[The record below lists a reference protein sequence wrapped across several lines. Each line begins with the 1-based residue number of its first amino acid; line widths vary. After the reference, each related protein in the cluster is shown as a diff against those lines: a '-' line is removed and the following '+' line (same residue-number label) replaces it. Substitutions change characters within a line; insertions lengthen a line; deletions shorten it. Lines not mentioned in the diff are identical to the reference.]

1 MAARGL
7 GKGLDSLIPNTIG
20 EAKEKKESKEKVENK
35 NPETMVKLSMVEPN
49 GEQPRKNFDEDS
61 LLELAESIKQFG
73 LLQPIIVQDRKNHY
87 EIIAGERRWRAAKM
101 AGLREIPA
109 IVRTYEKQKA
119 AEVAMLENLQR
130 EDLNPI
136 EEAEGYKNLMENF
149 GLTQESLSRSL
160 GKSRS
165 AIANSVRI
173 LSLPQNIIDMVRN
186 GLISEGHARTL
197 LSIEDDAEKQRLAE
211 EIINGKLSVRDTE
224 KIAGEKKTAKKIA
237 EKKEISPEI
246 KEMEK
251 RLSDNFGS
259 KVKIITGRKKGK
271 IEIEY
276 YGNDDFTRIMEK
288 LGLKHN

>member
-1 MAARGL
+1 M
-7 GKGLDSLIPNTIG
+7 IVN
-20 EAKEKKESKEKVENK
+20 NK
-35 NPETMVKLSMVEPN
+35 NEIIFI
-49 GEQPRKNFDEDS
+49 PRKDFDEDALITLS
-61 LLELAESIKQFG
+61 NSIAEHGII
-73 LLQPIIVQDRKNHY
+73 QPIIVSPSENGFYK
-87 EIIAGERRWRAAKM
+87 IIAGERRWRAAKM

>member
-1 MAARGL
+1 MAIKRGL
-7 GKGLDSLIPNTIG
+7 GRGLDALYDNTEAAEAEQKDLIELRI
-20 EAKEKKESKEKVENK
+20 
-35 NPETMVKLSMVEPN
+35 SMIEPN
-49 GEQPRKNFDEDS
+49 RDQPRKDFDEDALITLS
-61 LLELAESIKQFG
+61 NSIAEHGII
-73 LLQPIIVQDRKNHY
+73 QPIIVSPSENGFYK
-87 EIIAGERRWRAAKM
+87 IIAGERRWRAAKM

>member
-1 MAARGL
+1 MAIKRGL
-7 GKGLDSLIPNTIG
+7 GRGLDALYDNTEAAEAEQKDLIELRI
-20 EAKEKKESKEKVENK
+20 
-35 NPETMVKLSMVEPN
+35 SMIEPSHD
-49 GEQPRKNFDEDS
+49 QPRKDFDEDALITLS
-61 LLELAESIKQFG
+61 NSIAEHGII
-73 LLQPIIVQDRKNHY
+73 QPIIVSPSENGFYK
-87 EIIAGERRWRAAKM
+87 IIAGERRWRAAKM

>member
-1 MAARGL
+1 MAIKRGL
-7 GKGLDSLIPNTIG
+7 GRGLDALYDNTEAAEAEQKDLIELRI
-20 EAKEKKESKEKVENK
+20 
-35 NPETMVKLSMVEPN
+35 SMIEPN
-49 GEQPRKNFDEDS
+49 HDQPRKDFDEDALITLS
-61 LLELAESIKQFG
+61 NSIAEHGII
-73 LLQPIIVQDRKNHY
+73 QPIIVSPSENGFYK
-87 EIIAGERRWRAAKM
+87 IIAGERRWRAAKM

-149 GLTQESLSRSL
+149 GLTQESLSHSL

-237 EKKEISPEI
+237 DKKEISPEI

>member
-1 MAARGL
+1 MKGAAEMAIKRGL
-7 GKGLDSLIPNTIG
+7 GRGLDALYDNTEAAEAEQKDLIELRI
-20 EAKEKKESKEKVENK
+20 
-35 NPETMVKLSMVEPN
+35 SMIEPN
-49 GEQPRKNFDEDS
+49 HDQPRKDFDEDALITLS
-61 LLELAESIKQFG
+61 NSIAEHGII
-73 LLQPIIVQDRKNHY
+73 QPIIVSPSENGFYK
-87 EIIAGERRWRAAKM
+87 IIAGERRWRAAKM

-237 EKKEISPEI
+237 DKKEISPEI

-259 KVKIITGRKKGK
+259 KVKIIPGRKKGK

-288 LGLKHN
+288 LGMKHN

>member
-1 MAARGL
+1 MAIKRGL
-7 GKGLDSLIPNTIG
+7 GRGLDALYDNTEAAEAEQKDLIELRI
-20 EAKEKKESKEKVENK
+20 
-35 NPETMVKLSMVEPN
+35 SMIEPN
-49 GEQPRKNFDEDS
+49 HDQPRKDFDEDTLITLS
-61 LLELAESIKQFG
+61 NSIAEHGII
-73 LLQPIIVQDRKNHY
+73 QPIIVSPSENGFYK
-87 EIIAGERRWRAAKM
+87 IIAGERRWRAAKM

>member
-1 MAARGL
+1 MAIKRGL
-7 GKGLDSLIPNTIG
+7 GRGLDALYDNTEAAEAEQKDLIELRI
-20 EAKEKKESKEKVENK
+20 
-35 NPETMVKLSMVEPN
+35 SMIEPN
-49 GEQPRKNFDEDS
+49 HDQPRKDFDEDALITLS
-61 LLELAESIKQFG
+61 NSIAEHGII
-73 LLQPIIVQDRKNHY
+73 QPIIVSPSENGFYK
-87 EIIAGERRWRAAKM
+87 IIAGERRWRAAKM

-224 KIAGEKKTAKKIA
+224 KIAGEKKTEKKIA

>member
-1 MAARGL
+1 MAIKRGL
-7 GKGLDSLIPNTIG
+7 GRGLDALYDNTEAAEAEQKDLIELRI
-20 EAKEKKESKEKVENK
+20 
-35 NPETMVKLSMVEPN
+35 SMIEPN
-49 GEQPRKNFDEDS
+49 RDQPRKDFDEDALITLS
-61 LLELAESIKQFG
+61 NSIAEHGII
-73 LLQPIIVQDRKNHY
+73 QPIIVSPSENGFYK
-87 EIIAGERRWRAAKM
+87 IIAGERRWRAAKM

-173 LSLPQNIIDMVRN
+173 LLLPQNIIDMVRN

-211 EIINGKLSVRDTE
+211 EIINEKLSVRDTE

>member
-1 MAARGL
+1 MAIKRGL
-7 GKGLDSLIPNTIG
+7 GRGLDALYDNTEAAEAEQKDLIELRI
-20 EAKEKKESKEKVENK
+20 
-35 NPETMVKLSMVEPN
+35 SMIEPN
-49 GEQPRKNFDEDS
+49 HDQPRKDFDEDALITLS
-61 LLELAESIKQFG
+61 NSIAEHGII
-73 LLQPIIVQDRKNHY
+73 QPIIVSPSENGFYK
-87 EIIAGERRWRAAKM
+87 IIAGERRWRAAKM

>member
-1 MAARGL
+1 MAIKRGL
-7 GKGLDSLIPNTIG
+7 GRGLDALYDNTEAAEAEQKDLIELRI
-20 EAKEKKESKEKVENK
+20 
-35 NPETMVKLSMVEPN
+35 TMIEPN
-49 GEQPRKNFDEDS
+49 HDQPRKDFDEDALITLS
-61 LLELAESIKQFG
+61 NSIAEHGII
-73 LLQPIIVQDRKNHY
+73 QPIIVSPSENGFYK
-87 EIIAGERRWRAAKM
+87 IIAGERRWRAAKM

>member
-1 MAARGL
+1 MAIKRGL
-7 GKGLDSLIPNTIG
+7 GRGLDALYDNTEAAEAEQKDLIELRI
-20 EAKEKKESKEKVENK
+20 
-35 NPETMVKLSMVEPN
+35 SMIEPN
-49 GEQPRKNFDEDS
+49 HDQPRKDFDEDALITLS
-61 LLELAESIKQFG
+61 NSIAEHGII
-73 LLQPIIVQDRKNHY
+73 QPIIVSPSENGFYK
-87 EIIAGERRWRAAKM
+87 IIAGERRWRAAKM

-211 EIINGKLSVRDTE
+211 KIINGKLSVRDTE

>member
-1 MAARGL
+1 MAIKRGL
-7 GKGLDSLIPNTIG
+7 GRGLDALYDNTEAAEAEQKDLIELRI
-20 EAKEKKESKEKVENK
+20 
-35 NPETMVKLSMVEPN
+35 SMIEPN
-49 GEQPRKNFDEDS
+49 HDQPRKDFDEDALITLS
-61 LLELAESIKQFG
+61 NSIAEHGII
-73 LLQPIIVQDRKNHY
+73 QPIIVSPSENGFYK
-87 EIIAGERRWRAAKM
+87 IIAGERRWRAAKM

-237 EKKEISPEI
+237 DKKEISPEI

>member
-1 MAARGL
+1 MAIKRGL
-7 GKGLDSLIPNTIG
+7 GRGLDALYDNTEAAEAEQKDLIELRI
-20 EAKEKKESKEKVENK
+20 
-35 NPETMVKLSMVEPN
+35 SMIEPN
-49 GEQPRKNFDEDS
+49 HDQPRKDFDEDALITLS
-61 LLELAESIKQFG
+61 NSIAEHGVI
-73 LLQPIIVQDRKNHY
+73 QPIIVSPSENGFYK
-87 EIIAGERRWRAAKM
+87 IIAGERRWRAAKM

>member
-1 MAARGL
+1 MAIKRGL
-7 GKGLDSLIPNTIG
+7 GRGLDALYDNTEAAEAEQKDLIELRI
-20 EAKEKKESKEKVENK
+20 
-35 NPETMVKLSMVEPN
+35 SMIEPN
-49 GEQPRKNFDEDS
+49 HDQPRKDFDEDALITLS
-61 LLELAESIKQFG
+61 NSIAEHGII
-73 LLQPIIVQDRKNHY
+73 QPIIVSPSENGFYK
-87 EIIAGERRWRAAKM
+87 IIAGERRWRAAKM

-197 LSIEDDAEKQRLAE
+197 LSIEDDAEKHRLAE

-288 LGLKHN
+288 LGLKHH

>member
-1 MAARGL
+1 MAIKRGL
-7 GKGLDSLIPNTIG
+7 GRGLDAVYDNTEAAEAEQKDLIELRI
-20 EAKEKKESKEKVENK
+20 
-35 NPETMVKLSMVEPN
+35 SMIEPN
-49 GEQPRKNFDEDS
+49 HDQPRKDFDEGALITLS
-61 LLELAESIKQFG
+61 NSIAEHGII
-73 LLQPIIVQDRKNHY
+73 QPIIVSPSENGFYK
-87 EIIAGERRWRAAKM
+87 IIAGERRWRAAKM

>member
-1 MAARGL
+1 MAIKRGL
-7 GKGLDSLIPNTIG
+7 GRGLDALYDNTEAAEAEQKDLIELRI
-20 EAKEKKESKEKVENK
+20 
-35 NPETMVKLSMVEPN
+35 SMIEPN
-49 GEQPRKNFDEDS
+49 HDQPRKDFDEDALITLS
-61 LLELAESIKQFG
+61 NSIAEHGII
-73 LLQPIIVQDRKNHY
+73 QPIIVSPSENGFYK
-87 EIIAGERRWRAAKM
+87 IIAGERRWRAAKM

-259 KVKIITGRKKGK
+259 KVKIVTGRKKGK

>member
-1 MAARGL
+1 MAIKRGL
-7 GKGLDSLIPNTIG
+7 GRGLDALYDNTEAAEAEQKELIELRI
-20 EAKEKKESKEKVENK
+20 
-35 NPETMVKLSMVEPN
+35 SMIEPN
-49 GEQPRKNFDEDS
+49 HDQPRKDFDEDALITLS
-61 LLELAESIKQFG
+61 NSIAEHGII
-73 LLQPIIVQDRKNHY
+73 QPIIVSPSENGFYK
-87 EIIAGERRWRAAKM
+87 IIAGERRWRAAKM

-237 EKKEISPEI
+237 EKKEISLEI

>member
-1 MAARGL
+1 MAIKRGL
-7 GKGLDSLIPNTIG
+7 GRGLDALYDNTEAAEAEQKDLIELRI
-20 EAKEKKESKEKVENK
+20 
-35 NPETMVKLSMVEPN
+35 SMIEPN
-49 GEQPRKNFDEDS
+49 RDQPRKDFDEDALITLS
-61 LLELAESIKQFG
+61 NSIAEHGII
-73 LLQPIIVQDRKNHY
+73 QPIIVSPSENGFYK
-87 EIIAGERRWRAAKM
+87 IIAGERRWRAAKM

-109 IVRTYEKQKA
+109 IVRIYEKQKA

-197 LSIEDDAEKQRLAE
+197 LSVEDDAEKQRLAE
-211 EIINGKLSVRDTE
+211 EIINEKLSVRDTE

-246 KEMEK
+246 EEMEK

>member
-1 MAARGL
+1 MAIKRGL
-7 GKGLDSLIPNTIG
+7 GRGLDALYDNTEAAEAEQKDLIELRI
-20 EAKEKKESKEKVENK
+20 
-35 NPETMVKLSMVEPN
+35 SMIEPN
-49 GEQPRKNFDEDS
+49 HDQPRKDFDEDALITLS
-61 LLELAESIKQFG
+61 NSIAEHGII
-73 LLQPIIVQDRKNHY
+73 QPIIVSPSENGFYK
-87 EIIAGERRWRAAKM
+87 IIAGERRWRAAKM

-211 EIINGKLSVRDTE
+211 EIINEKLSVRDTE

>member
-1 MAARGL
+1 MAIKRGL
-7 GKGLDSLIPNTIG
+7 GRGLDALYDNTEAAEAEQKDLIELRI
-20 EAKEKKESKEKVENK
+20 
-35 NPETMVKLSMVEPN
+35 SMIEPN
-49 GEQPRKNFDEDS
+49 RDQPRKDFDEDALITLS
-61 LLELAESIKQFG
+61 NSIAEHGII
-73 LLQPIIVQDRKNHY
+73 QPIIVSPSENGFYK
-87 EIIAGERRWRAAKM
+87 IIAGERRWRAAKM

-119 AEVAMLENLQR
+119 AEVTMLENLQR

-211 EIINGKLSVRDTE
+211 EIINEKLSVRDTE

>member
-1 MAARGL
+1 MAIKRGL
-7 GKGLDSLIPNTIG
+7 GRGLDALYDNTEAAEAEQKDLIELRI
-20 EAKEKKESKEKVENK
+20 
-35 NPETMVKLSMVEPN
+35 SMIEPN
-49 GEQPRKNFDEDS
+49 HDQPRKDFDEDALITLS
-61 LLELAESIKQFG
+61 NSIAEHGII
-73 LLQPIIVQDRKNHY
+73 QPIIVSPSENGFYK
-87 EIIAGERRWRAAKM
+87 IIAGERRWRAAKM

-224 KIAGEKKTAKKIA
+224 KIAGEKKTAKKIT

>member
-1 MAARGL
+1 MAIKRGL
-7 GKGLDSLIPNTIG
+7 GRGLDALYDNTEAAEAEQKDLIELRI
-20 EAKEKKESKEKVENK
+20 
-35 NPETMVKLSMVEPN
+35 SMIEPN
-49 GEQPRKNFDEDS
+49 HDQPRKDFDEDALITLS
-61 LLELAESIKQFG
+61 NSIAEHGII
-73 LLQPIIVQDRKNHY
+73 QPIIVSPSENGFYK
-87 EIIAGERRWRAAKM
+87 IIAGERRWRAAKM

-237 EKKEISPEI
+237 EKKEISLEI

>member
-1 MAARGL
+1 MAIKRGL
-7 GKGLDSLIPNTIG
+7 GRGLDALYDNTEAAEAEQKDLIELRI
-20 EAKEKKESKEKVENK
+20 
-35 NPETMVKLSMVEPN
+35 SMIEPN
-49 GEQPRKNFDEDS
+49 HDQPRKDFDEDALITLS
-61 LLELAESIKQFG
+61 NSIAEHGII
-73 LLQPIIVQDRKNHY
+73 QPIIVSPSENGFYK
-87 EIIAGERRWRAAKM
+87 IIAGERRWRAAKM
-101 AGLREIPA
+101 AGLHEIPA

-237 EKKEISPEI
+237 DKKEISPEI

>member
-1 MAARGL
+1 MAIKRGL
-7 GKGLDSLIPNTIG
+7 GRGLDALYDNS
-20 EAKEKKESKEKVENK
+20 EAAEAEQKDLTE
-35 NPETMVKLSMVEPN
+35 LRISMIEPN
-49 GEQPRKNFDEDS
+49 RNQPRKDFDEDA
-61 LLELAESIKQFG
+61 LATLSESIAEHG
-73 LLQPIIVQDRKNHY
+73 VIQPIIVSPSENGFYK
-87 EIIAGERRWRAAKM
+87 IIAGERRWRAAKM

-119 AEVAMLENLQR
+119 AEIAMLENLQR

-149 GLTQESLSRSL
+149 GLTQENLSRSL

-197 LSIEDDAEKQRLAE
+197 LSVEDDAEKQRLAE
-211 EIINGKLSVRDTE
+211 EIINEKLSVRDTE
-224 KIAGEKKTAKKIA
+224 KIAGTKKKTKHTPQN
-237 EKKEISPEI
+237 KETSPEI
-246 KEMEK
+246 NEIEK

-259 KVKIITGRKKGK
+259 KVKITTGKKKGK

-276 YGNDDFTRIMEK
+276 YGNDDFARIMEK
-288 LGLKHN
+288 LGLKYE

>member
-1 MAARGL
+1 MKGAAEMAIKRGL
-7 GKGLDSLIPNTIG
+7 GRGLDALYDNTEAAEAEQKDLIELRI
-20 EAKEKKESKEKVENK
+20 
-35 NPETMVKLSMVEPN
+35 TMIEPN
-49 GEQPRKNFDEDS
+49 HDQPRKDFDEDALITLS
-61 LLELAESIKQFG
+61 NSIAEHGII
-73 LLQPIIVQDRKNHY
+73 QPIIVSPSENGFYK
-87 EIIAGERRWRAAKM
+87 IIAGERRWRAAKM

>member
-1 MAARGL
+1 MAIKRGL
-7 GKGLDSLIPNTIG
+7 GRGLDALYDNTEAAEAEQKDLIELRI
-20 EAKEKKESKEKVENK
+20 
-35 NPETMVKLSMVEPN
+35 SMIEPN
-49 GEQPRKNFDEDS
+49 HDQPRKDFDEDALITLS
-61 LLELAESIKQFG
+61 NSIAEHGII
-73 LLQPIIVQDRKNHY
+73 QPIIVSPSENGFYK
-87 EIIAGERRWRAAKM
+87 IIAGERRWRAAKM

-288 LGLKHN
+288 LGLKNN

>member
-1 MAARGL
+1 MKGAAEMAIKRGL
-7 GKGLDSLIPNTIG
+7 GRGLDALYDNTEAAEAEQKDLIELRI
-20 EAKEKKESKEKVENK
+20 
-35 NPETMVKLSMVEPN
+35 SMIEPN
-49 GEQPRKNFDEDS
+49 HDQPRKDFDEDALITLS
-61 LLELAESIKQFG
+61 NSIAEHGII
-73 LLQPIIVQDRKNHY
+73 QPIIVSPSENGFYK
-87 EIIAGERRWRAAKM
+87 IIAGERRWRAAKM

-237 EKKEISPEI
+237 DKKEISPEI

>member
-1 MAARGL
+1 MNGAAEMAIKRGL
-7 GKGLDSLIPNTIG
+7 GRGLDALYDNTEAAEAEQKDLIELRI
-20 EAKEKKESKEKVENK
+20 
-35 NPETMVKLSMVEPN
+35 SMIEPN
-49 GEQPRKNFDEDS
+49 HNQPRKDFDEDALITLS
-61 LLELAESIKQFG
+61 NSIAEHGII
-73 LLQPIIVQDRKNHY
+73 QPIIVSPSENGFYK
-87 EIIAGERRWRAAKM
+87 IIAGERRWRAAKM

>member
-1 MAARGL
+1 MAIKRGL
-7 GKGLDSLIPNTIG
+7 GRGLDALYDNTEAAEAEQKDLIELRI
-20 EAKEKKESKEKVENK
+20 
-35 NPETMVKLSMVEPN
+35 SMIEPN
-49 GEQPRKNFDEDS
+49 HDQPRKDFDEDALITLS
-61 LLELAESIKQFG
+61 NSIAEHGII
-73 LLQPIIVQDRKNHY
+73 QPIIVSPSENGFYK
-87 EIIAGERRWRAAKM
+87 IIAGERRWRAAKM

-276 YGNDDFTRIMEK
+276 YGTNDFTRIMEK

>member
-1 MAARGL
+1 MAIKRGL
-7 GKGLDSLIPNTIG
+7 GRGLDALYDNTEAAEAEQKDLIELRI
-20 EAKEKKESKEKVENK
+20 
-35 NPETMVKLSMVEPN
+35 SMIEPN
-49 GEQPRKNFDEDS
+49 HDQPRKDFDEDALITLS
-61 LLELAESIKQFG
+61 NSIAEHGII
-73 LLQPIIVQDRKNHY
+73 QPIIVSPSENGFYK
-87 EIIAGERRWRAAKM
+87 IIAGERRWRAARM

>member
-1 MAARGL
+1 MAIKRGL
-7 GKGLDSLIPNTIG
+7 GRGLDALYDNTEAAEAEQKDLIELRI
-20 EAKEKKESKEKVENK
+20 
-35 NPETMVKLSMVEPN
+35 SMIEPN
-49 GEQPRKNFDEDS
+49 HDQPRKDFDEDALITLS
-61 LLELAESIKQFG
+61 NSIAEHGII
-73 LLQPIIVQDRKNHY
+73 QPIIVSPSENGFYK
-87 EIIAGERRWRAAKM
+87 IIAGERRWRAAKM

-197 LSIEDDAEKQRLAE
+197 LSIEDDADKQRLAE

>member
-1 MAARGL
+1 MAIKRGL
-7 GKGLDSLIPNTIG
+7 GRGLDALYDNTEAAEAEQKDLIELRI
-20 EAKEKKESKEKVENK
+20 
-35 NPETMVKLSMVEPN
+35 SMIEPN
-49 GEQPRKNFDEDS
+49 HDQPRKDFDEDALITLS
-61 LLELAESIKQFG
+61 NSIAEHGII
-73 LLQPIIVQDRKNHY
+73 QPIIVSPSENGFYK
-87 EIIAGERRWRAAKM
+87 IIAGERRWRAAKM

-119 AEVAMLENLQR
+119 AQVAMLENLQR

>member
-1 MAARGL
+1 MAIKRGL
-7 GKGLDSLIPNTIG
+7 GRGLDALYDNTEAAEAEQKDLIELRI
-20 EAKEKKESKEKVENK
+20 
-35 NPETMVKLSMVEPN
+35 SMIEPN
-49 GEQPRKNFDEDS
+49 HDQPRKDFDEDALITLS
-61 LLELAESIKQFG
+61 NSIAEHGII
-73 LLQPIIVQDRKNHY
+73 QPIIVSPSENGFYK
-87 EIIAGERRWRAAKM
+87 IIAGERRWRAAKM

-165 AIANSVRI
+165 TIANSVRI

>member
-1 MAARGL
+1 MAIKRGL
-7 GKGLDSLIPNTIG
+7 GRGLDALYDNTEAAEAEQKDLIELRI
-20 EAKEKKESKEKVENK
+20 
-35 NPETMVKLSMVEPN
+35 SMIEPN
-49 GEQPRKNFDEDS
+49 HDQPRKDFDEDALITLS
-61 LLELAESIKQFG
+61 NSIAEHGII
-73 LLQPIIVQDRKNHY
+73 QPIIVSPSENGFYK
-87 EIIAGERRWRAAKM
+87 IIAGERRWRAAKM

-288 LGLKHN
+288 LCLKHN

>member
-1 MAARGL
+1 MAIKRGL
-7 GKGLDSLIPNTIG
+7 GRGLDALYDNTEAAEAEQKDLIELRI
-20 EAKEKKESKEKVENK
+20 
-35 NPETMVKLSMVEPN
+35 SMIEPN
-49 GEQPRKNFDEDS
+49 HDQPRKDFDEDALITLS
-61 LLELAESIKQFG
+61 NSIAEHGII
-73 LLQPIIVQDRKNHY
+73 QPIIVSPSENGFYK
-87 EIIAGERRWRAAKM
+87 IIAGERRWRAAKM

-288 LGLKHN
+288 LDLKHN

>member
-1 MAARGL
+1 MAIKRGL
-7 GKGLDSLIPNTIG
+7 GRGLDALYDNTEAAEAEQKDLIELRI
-20 EAKEKKESKEKVENK
+20 
-35 NPETMVKLSMVEPN
+35 SMIEPN
-49 GEQPRKNFDEDS
+49 HNQPRKDFDEDALITLS
-61 LLELAESIKQFG
+61 NSIAEHGII
-73 LLQPIIVQDRKNHY
+73 QPIIVSPSENGFYK
-87 EIIAGERRWRAAKM
+87 IIAGERRWRAAKM

>member
-1 MAARGL
+1 MAIKRGL
-7 GKGLDSLIPNTIG
+7 GRGLDALYDNTEAAEAEQKDLIELRI
-20 EAKEKKESKEKVENK
+20 
-35 NPETMVKLSMVEPN
+35 SMIEPN
-49 GEQPRKNFDEDS
+49 HDQPRKDFDEDALITLS
-61 LLELAESIKQFG
+61 NSIAEHGII
-73 LLQPIIVQDRKNHY
+73 QPIIVSPSENGFYK
-87 EIIAGERRWRAAKM
+87 IIAGERRWRAAKM

-186 GLISEGHARTL
+186 GLISEGHGRTL

>member
-1 MAARGL
+1 MAIKRGL
-7 GKGLDSLIPNTIG
+7 GRGLDALYDNTEAAEAEQKDLIELRI
-20 EAKEKKESKEKVENK
+20 
-35 NPETMVKLSMVEPN
+35 SMIEPN
-49 GEQPRKNFDEDS
+49 RDQPRKDFDEDALITLS
-61 LLELAESIKQFG
+61 NSIAEHGII
-73 LLQPIIVQDRKNHY
+73 QPIIVSPSENGFYK
-87 EIIAGERRWRAAKM
+87 IIAGERRWRAAKM

-149 GLTQESLSRSL
+149 GLTQENLSRSL

-211 EIINGKLSVRDTE
+211 EIINEKLSVRDTE